1 MARPTAGQKRVA
13 EAKEALR
20 SSVTKKPVSEFDSP
34 PNGLYA
40 TIILAFLAG
49 LTTGGSSLKNN
60 RLGRLLLSAALDW
73 VNPTSDQGISRG

>member
-1 MARPTAGQKRVA
+1 VARPTAGQKRVA
-13 EAKEALR
+13 DAKEALLMSVSKQPVHEED
-20 SSVTKKPVSEFDSP
+20 SS

-73 VNPTSDQGISRG
+73 VEPE